1 MLDMKI
7 ECEKCE
13 TKLEHDSDAFI
24 CSFECTYCM
33 NCGKEMNHICKNCN
47 GEIVKRPK
55 RDVRH

>member
-1 MLDMKI
+1 MKI